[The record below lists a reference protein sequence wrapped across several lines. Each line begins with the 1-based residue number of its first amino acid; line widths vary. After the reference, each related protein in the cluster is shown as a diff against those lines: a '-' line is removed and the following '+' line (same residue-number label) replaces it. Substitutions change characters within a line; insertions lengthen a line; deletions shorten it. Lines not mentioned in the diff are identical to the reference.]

1 MKMTDIIVVGAGP
14 AGLTAAI
21 YALRAGKSVLVL
33 EKENFGGQVN
43 YSPKIENYPGF
54 TNISGSELAD
64 LLVEQAL
71 AQGAQLD
78 LEQVT
83 SVKREPDGFVV
94 YTDSGEHKCKAV
106 IIATGAKHRHLN
118 VPGEEKYIGN
128 GISFCAVCDGAFY
141 SGRHVCVIGGGNSA
155 LQEALLLAET
165 SSKVTIL
172 QNLDFFTGEKKL
184 AELVQSKDNIETV
197 FGITV
202 TEFFGEDEVKGA
214 VVKKEKTGETFK
226 VEADGFFEAVGLAP
240 DNEAFAKETE
250 LENGYVKSGEN
261 CLTSAQG
268 IFTAGDCRTKRIRQ
282 IATAV
287 ADGAVAALAAC
298 EYLS

>member
-21 YALRAGKSVLVL
+21 YCLFVPVKACWYLKKKTSRTG
-33 EKENFGGQVN
+33 N

-54 TNISGSELAD
+54 ANISGSELAD

-71 AQGAQLD
+71 SQGAQLD

-83 SVKREPDGFVV
+83 SLKREPDGFVV

-155 LQEALLLAET
+155 LQ
-165 SSKVTIL
+165 
-172 QNLDFFTGEKKL
+172 
-184 AELVQSKDNIETV
+184 
-197 FGITV
+197 
-202 TEFFGEDEVKGA
+202 
-214 VVKKEKTGETFK
+214 
-226 VEADGFFEAVGLAP
+226 
-240 DNEAFAKETE
+240 
-250 LENGYVKSGEN
+250 
-261 CLTSAQG
+261 
-268 IFTAGDCRTKRIRQ
+268 
-282 IATAV
+282 
-287 ADGAVAALAAC
+287 
-298 EYLS
+298 

>member
-21 YALRAGKSVLVL
+21 YAIRAGKSVLVL

-141 SGRHVCVIGGGNSA
+141 SGQHVCVIGGGNSA

-184 AELVQSKDNIETV
+184 VELVQSKDNIETV
-197 FGITV
+197 FGVTV

-214 VVKKEKTGETFK
+214 VVKKEKTGETPVIFLFYFNFWHILYK
-226 VEADGFFEAVGLAP
+226 CNFCFF
-240 DNEAFAKETE
+240 T
-250 LENGYVKSGEN
+250 
-261 CLTSAQG
+261 
-268 IFTAGDCRTKRIRQ
+268 
-282 IATAV
+282 
-287 ADGAVAALAAC
+287 
-298 EYLS
+298 

>member
-128 GISFCAVCDGAFY
+128 GISFCAVCDGAF
-141 SGRHVCVIGGGNSA
+141 
-155 LQEALLLAET
+155 
-165 SSKVTIL
+165 
-172 QNLDFFTGEKKL
+172 
-184 AELVQSKDNIETV
+184 
-197 FGITV
+197 
-202 TEFFGEDEVKGA
+202 
-214 VVKKEKTGETFK
+214 
-226 VEADGFFEAVGLAP
+226 
-240 DNEAFAKETE
+240 
-250 LENGYVKSGEN
+250 
-261 CLTSAQG
+261 
-268 IFTAGDCRTKRIRQ
+268 
-282 IATAV
+282 
-287 ADGAVAALAAC
+287 
-298 EYLS
+298 